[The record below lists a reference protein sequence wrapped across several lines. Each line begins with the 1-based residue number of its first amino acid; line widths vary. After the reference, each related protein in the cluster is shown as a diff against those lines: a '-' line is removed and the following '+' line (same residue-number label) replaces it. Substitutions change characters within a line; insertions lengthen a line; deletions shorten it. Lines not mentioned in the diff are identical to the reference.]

1 VDVWDV
7 FGRRTANDEFVLAGG
22 VKAPDVEMALMLARE
37 THFRHKEGVQ
47 YAVRRRGD
55 ADGDLHIGPYPGEEL
70 GGVTDRSYRRQDAY
84 AGVGAKLKRVAEA
97 TAERGLRIDRQRPP
111 AHRVRRLA
119 QEQDASHAGE
129 PPPVGDVSPEEFAAE
144 GTAG

>member
-1 VDVWDV
+1 V

-55 ADGDLHIGPYPGEEL
+55 PDGELHIGADQGDLL

-119 QEQDASHAGE
+119 QEQEASHAGE
-129 PPPVGDVSPEEFAAE
+129 PPSVDDVSPEEFAAE